1 MYYSMMNTLPD
12 LESVL
17 PLTSR
22 RVKQMNF
29 MSEETRMLK
38 RKFKKEKKIR
48 KRKQNGV

>member
-1 MYYSMMNTLPD
+1 MLVQTNSTVQRYYSMMNKLPD
-12 LESVL
+12 IESVL

-38 RKFKKEKKIR
+38 RKLKK
-48 KRKQNGV
+48 